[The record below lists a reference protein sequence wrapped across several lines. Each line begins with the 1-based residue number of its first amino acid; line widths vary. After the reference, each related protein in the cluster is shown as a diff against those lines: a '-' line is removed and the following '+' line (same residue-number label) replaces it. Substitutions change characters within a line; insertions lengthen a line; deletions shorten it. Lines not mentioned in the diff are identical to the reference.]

1 MFLRRPAYTRGAAV
15 FVPPSP
21 ANGFKAARYWR
32 VDNIVR
38 HSTGTQITGLAF
50 FGNGMSAAAQLSPVS
65 ITTNIG
71 NETTKYNRTIF
82 TSGITFNT
90 VDAVTFFDFDY
101 GSDVIP
107 TGFAIYGIEWDVD
120 YIRTAD
126 ISYSDDGISWTKSGE
141 WFRFDGD
148 TNVSPDYA
156 QHYTKNIW
164 ADAAV
169 AVSQSRIQI
178 VSGRSTSAIVTSK
191 AEVNVISGRHPSQQV
206 IPMSRIAIITI
217 P

>member
-1 MFLRRPAYTRGAAV
+1 MFLRRPAYTRGAAI
-15 FVPPSP
+15 FVPPSTT
-21 ANGFKAARYWR
+21 NGFKAARYWR

-38 HSTGTQITGLAF
+38 ESTGTQITGLAF

-65 ITTNIG
+65 ITTDVG
-71 NETTKYNRTIF
+71 DETAKYNRTIF
-82 TSGITFNT
+82 TSAISIST
-90 VDAVTFFDFDY
+90 VDAVTFFNFDY

-107 TGFAIYGIEWDVD
+107 TGFAIYGNEWDVD

-126 ISYSDDGISWTKSGE
+126 ISYSDDGIVWTKGGE

-148 TNVSPDYA
+148 RNVSIDYA

-169 AVSQSRIQI
+169 AICQSRIPI
-178 VSGRSTSAIVTSK
+178 VSGRSTSAIVTAK